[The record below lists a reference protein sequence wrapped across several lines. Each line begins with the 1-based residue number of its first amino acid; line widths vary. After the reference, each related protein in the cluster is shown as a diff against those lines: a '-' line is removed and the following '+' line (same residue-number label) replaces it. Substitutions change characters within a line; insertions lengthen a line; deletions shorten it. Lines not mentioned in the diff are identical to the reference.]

1 MLLSTYKTLFN
12 LTSSSLPP
20 LTCISNLQTKQ
31 LLQLLDRVLRSCD
44 SVSDS
49 AAILEDLVVVTALE
63 SLVTEEVDG
72 GVVDAADVLLSLD
85 VLETVSLVPAGRED
99 VE

>member
-1 MLLSTYKTLFN
+1 M
-12 LTSSSLPP
+12 
-20 LTCISNLQTKQ
+20 
-31 LLQLLDRVLRSCD
+31 
-44 SVSDS
+44 SDS